1 MSPHP
6 GQRPLTRRAV
16 PTHPGGP
23 TRAAGWI
30 EVGHAADVPLLEGR
44 SVRVGDARI
53 AIFHLPNGWAAID
66 HSCPH
71 AGGPLADGIVA
82 DRCVICP
89 LHNRRYS
96 LVTGERQDAEGAGV
110 RIYDVRERDGVL
122 ELRTAEHDLLD
133 QAA

>member
-1 MSPHP
+1 MS
-6 GQRPLTRRAV
+6 V
-16 PTHPGGP
+16 THPRQRTLAP
-23 TRAAGWI
+23 PVQATRDSDWI
-30 EVGHAADVPLLEGR
+30 RVGRATDVPLLEGR
-44 SVRVGDARI
+44 SVRIGDARI
-53 AIFHLPNGWAAID
+53 AIFRLPSGWAAID

-96 LVTGERQDAEGAGV
+96 LLSGERQDAGGARV
-110 RIYDVRERDGVL
+110 RTYHVRERDGVL
-122 ELRTAEHDLLD
+122 ELRAPEHGLLD